1 LAKRAILRRAPR
13 TNRSPNTKAKR
24 SNFYKQFC
32 LISSFKPRG
41 AFFFAFYGTYAG
53 GGGENGS
60 KLKLYSYFEI
70 LEDSGCKFKLNFDGG
85 GVKNSE
91 KSQNSKT
98 NCIKSFQCPEQISQE
113 ERAFII
119 SSEKL

>member
-1 LAKRAILRRAPR
+1 V
-13 TNRSPNTKAKR
+13 
-24 SNFYKQFC
+24 
-32 LISSFKPRG
+32 
-41 AFFFAFYGTYAG
+41 
-53 GGGENGS
+53 
-60 KLKLYSYFEI
+60 
-70 LEDSGCKFKLNFDGG
+70 G